1 MINTS
6 VSILFY
12 FRRDS
17 LAPGMP
23 IFSQY
28 GEVTLAQRI
37 LKNRE
42 KQTSAICASLTKR
55 RCDSE
60 RFVRQPDPRPQPR
73 FGATPKL

>member
-6 VSILFY
+6 VSILPF
-12 FRRDS
+12 FRRGS

-23 IFSQY
+23 VFSLY
-28 GEVTLAQRI
+28 GEPTLAQRI

-42 KQTSAICASLTKR
+42 KQASAICASLTKR
-55 RCDSE
+55 PCDSG
-60 RFVRQPDPRPQPR
+60 RFVGQADPRPQSR